1 MSSLSVRRAFEK
13 TLVLILVL
21 CAGCSA
27 PDDLPRREPAG
38 DDTLRIL
45 AYNIHH
51 AEGMDE
57 VIDLDRIAALILD
70 YDPDLVAIQ
79 EVDSVTNRTGKVD
92 QARELAR
99 MTKMEARFGRFMAY
113 QGGAYGMAV
122 LSKLPILE
130 TSNYI
135 LPEGPEP
142 RTALSIVVQLPDSRS
157 SFRFI
162 GIHFYRTE
170 EERLAQ
176 ANRLEEYLA
185 DEQHLPTIL
194 AGDFNSTPGS
204 EVMEH
209 LGLSWDIVDKGT
221 DHFTFPSYGP
231 DREIDFSLLKPA
243 GQFEILSQ
251 RLIDEPV
258 MSDHRPL
265 FIELVVENG
274 EKQLDAEE
282 LSP

>member
-1 MSSLSVRRAFEK
+1 MSSSSVKHAFEK
-13 TLVLILVL
+13 TLGLILILSV
-21 CAGCSA
+21 GCST
-27 PDDLPRREPAG
+27 PDHLQEREMAG

-57 VIDLDRIAALILD
+57 IVDLDRIAALIRE
-70 YDPDLVAIQ
+70 YNPDLVAIQ
-79 EVDSVTNRTGKVD
+79 EVDSVTNRTGMVN

-99 MTKMEARFGRFMAY
+99 MTEMEARFGRFMEY

-122 LSKLPILE
+122 LSKLPITE
-130 TSNYI
+130 TRNYI

-142 RTALSIVVQLPDSRS
+142 RTALSIVVQLQGSGEML
-157 SFRFI
+157 RFI
-162 GIHFYRTE
+162 GIHFYRTK
-170 EERLAQ
+170 EERLSQ

-185 DEQHLPTIL
+185 HEPNLPTIL

-209 LGLSWDIVDKGT
+209 LGLSWDIVEKGT
-221 DHFTFPSYGP
+221 DHLTFPSYGP
-231 DREIDFSLLKPA
+231 EREIDFFLLKPA

-251 RLIDEPV
+251 QLIDEPV

-265 FIELVVENG
+265 FIELIVESG
-274 EKQLDAEE
+274 
-282 LSP
+282 

>member
-1 MSSLSVRRAFEK
+1 MSLLPARHAFEN
-13 TLVLILVL
+13 TLGLILFL
-21 CAGCSA
+21 SAGCSS
-27 PDDLPRREPAG
+27 PDNLPRPELAA

-57 VIDLDRIAALILD
+57 VVDLDRIAALILE

-92 QARELAR
+92 QAQELAR
-99 MTKMEARFGRFMAY
+99 MTEMEHRFGRFMEY

-142 RTALSIVVQLPDSRS
+142 RTALSVEIQLAGSGRRV
-157 SFRFI
+157 RFI
-162 GIHFYRTE
+162 GIHFYRTD

-185 DEQHLPTIL
+185 DEPHLPTIL

-209 LGLSWDIVDKGT
+209 LGLSWEVVEKGT

-231 DREIDFSLLKPA
+231 EREIDFFLLKPA
-243 GQFEILSQ
+243 GQFEILRQ
-251 RLIDEPV
+251 QLIDEPV
-258 MSDHRPL
+258 ISDHRPL
-265 FIELVVENG
+265 FIKLIVKGQEDGRAGN
-274 EKQLDAEE
+274 
-282 LSP
+282 S

>member
-1 MSSLSVRRAFEK
+1 MSLLPTRQASEK
-13 TLVLILVL
+13 TLVLILL
-21 CAGCSA
+21 LYAGCSA
-27 PDDLPRREPAG
+27 PDDVPKPELAV

-57 VIDLDRIAALILD
+57 VVDLDRIAALILE

-92 QARELAR
+92 QAQELAR
-99 MTKMEARFGRFMAY
+99 MTQMEHRFGRFMEY
-113 QGGAYGMAV
+113 QGGAYGMAL

-135 LPEGPEP
+135 LPDGPEP
-142 RTALSIVVQLPDSRS
+142 RTALSVVVQPPGTSRRI
-157 SFRFI
+157 RFI

-176 ANRLEEYLA
+176 ANRLEKYLA
-185 DEQHLPTIL
+185 DEPRLPTIL
-194 AGDFNSTPGS
+194 AGDFNSAPGS
-204 EVMEH
+204 AVMEH
-209 LGLSWDIVDKGT
+209 LGLSWDVVEKGS
-221 DHFTFPSYGP
+221 DHLTFPSYGP
-231 DREIDFSLLKPA
+231 DREIDFFLLKPA

-251 RLIDEPV
+251 QLIDEPV
-258 MSDHRPL
+258 ISDHRPL
-265 FIELVVENG
+265 FLELIVKGRDDGQTGNN
-274 EKQLDAEE
+274 
-282 LSP
+282 